1 LKAKHPENHKKNNT
15 IICLPYDID
24 EVFSF
29 YCARY
34 KDLSMKEFLR
44 LGLSD
49 FLRKLRSIP
58 EQEPLYKIIQSRVID
73 ISKIKDKEER
83 KYWRNLKRVNRIP
96 DIYLSNEE
104 LDNNLKSIV
113 KNIGGLNGKGFN

>member
-1 LKAKHPENHKKNNT
+1 MIKHPDNHKKINT

-34 KDLSMKEFLR
+34 KDMSMDEFLK
-44 LGLSD
+44 LGLTD

-58 EQEPLYKIIQSRVID
+58 EQEPLYKIIQSRIID
-73 ISKIKDKEER
+73 IGKIKDKEER
-83 KYWRNLKRVNRIP
+83 KYWRNLKRINRIP

-104 LDNNLKSIV
+104 LDNNLKSMV
-113 KNIGGLNGKGFN
+113 KNIGGLNGKGIK